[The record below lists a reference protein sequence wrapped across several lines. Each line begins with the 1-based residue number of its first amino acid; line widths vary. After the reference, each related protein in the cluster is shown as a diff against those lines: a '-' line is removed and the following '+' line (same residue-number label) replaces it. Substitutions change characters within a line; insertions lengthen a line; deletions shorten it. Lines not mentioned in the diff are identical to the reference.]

1 MVSKAYRASL
11 LRWCLAGFTKTGSSY
26 GLEFVDATTTS
37 YTRLNDLDSSCTRK
51 ILVQSLYFSDGE
63 NEVQRCS
70 CYPVEVQKVK
80 ATYPQ
85 VFSLLA
91 P

>member
-1 MVSKAYRASL
+1 MVLGRFYKA
-11 LRWCLAGFTKTGSSY
+11 GSSG
-26 GLEFVDATTTS
+26 GLEFVDATATS

-80 ATYPQ
+80 GTYPQ
-85 VFSLLA
+85 VFSLLV
-91 P
+91 PYSVL